1 MTAPPVVPHR
11 AAPQGNN
18 EMETG
23 ESQLDELLSHHPL
36 PTWRFLAWPVMIL
49 LTLALSWANFS
60 KLDEVAVAKGV
71 VAPKGQVKLIQHL
84 EGGII
89 QAIYVSEG
97 DIVKKGTTL
106 ISLNLATSGVNRK
119 ELQVRLDN
127 QILVKARLEAE
138 TRGTKLIFPKGIA
151 KRRPIQA
158 AAENMNLKIRR
169 RQLRSSIQVLK
180 QTVTQRQ
187 QDVKEKEAKL
197 KSLKINMKLVRERFK
212 LSTSL
217 LAEGLTPKME
227 HLKLQAE
234 VESLDG
240 KIKSLKQSLSG
251 IRSAVAEARG
261 KVKELSIR
269 FQKDA
274 QAELVKAEQAIGRIK
289 ELLAQATEQRRRSN
303 IKSPVNGI
311 VQNMLYNT
319 IGAVVKPGEVIMQIV
334 PVGGGLVIDA
344 KLNPTDRGYV
354 NEGMKALIKIS
365 TYNYSRYGGLNGRVS
380 IVAPDVSKNKKG
392 NPYFRMIVD
401 VDKTYFG
408 RKKGELPILPGM
420 QATVNV
426 HTGTKSVMEYLIQPV
441 LKLKDQAF
449 RGR

>member
-1 MTAPPVVPHR
+1 MTAPPIIPNKD
-11 AAPQGNN
+11 APQGDS
-18 EMETG
+18 ETEIG
-23 ESQLDELLSHHPL
+23 ESQLNELLSHHPL

-49 LTLALSWANFS
+49 LALALSWANFA

-71 VAPKGQVKLIQHL
+71 VAPKGQIKLIQHL

-97 DIVKKGTTL
+97 DIVKKGATL

-127 QILVKARLEAE
+127 QVLVKARLEAE
-138 TRGTKLIFPKGIA
+138 TQGTELVFPNDIA
-151 KRRPIQA
+151 IRRPIQA
-158 AAENMNLKIRR
+158 AAEKLNLEAR
-169 RQLRSSIQVLK
+169 RQQLESSIQVLK
-180 QTVTQRQ
+180 QTITQRQ
-187 QDVKEKEAKL
+187 QDVKEKEANL
-197 KSLKINMKLVRERFK
+197 RSLEINLRLARERFK

-227 HLKLQAE
+227 HLQLQAE

-240 KIKSLKQSLSG
+240 KIKSLKQSLPG
-251 IRSAVAEARG
+251 VRSAVLEARG
-261 KVKELSIR
+261 KVRELSVR
-269 FQKDA
+269 FHKDA

-289 ELLAQATEQRRRSN
+289 ELLAQATEQRKRST
-303 IKSPVNGI
+303 IKSPVDGI

-334 PVGGGLVIDA
+334 PVGGGLVVNA
-344 KLNPTDRGYV
+344 RLNPTDRGYV

-380 IVAPDVSKNKKG
+380 IVAPDVSKDKKG
-392 NPYFRMIVD
+392 NPYFRMIVA

-408 RKKGELPILPGM
+408 KKKGELPILPGM

-441 LKLKDQAF
+441 LKLKDNAF